1 MKKAIEAETRQ
12 LLEALKNI
20 VETIDDAI
28 FKNAE
33 QAAFFCSLSI
43 PDIAGQIEYP
53 SLRGKKPGVV
63 GKRYKKWYDQNLYP
77 YENPNTSDLLKL
89 NKIDGEIMY
98 LIRCKLYH
106 QGDYSHDDI
115 INNLSMAY
123 GEDVKLNLKYSTDN
137 SKVSILSDG
146 EGVVRSV
153 EVIFNVLDITKKL
166 QWNAEGLLRE
176 NGYLQ

>member
-1 MKKAIEAETRQ
+1 MEEAIEAETRQ
-12 LLEALKNI
+12 LLDALKNI

-28 FKNAE
+28 LKNAE

-53 SLRGKKPGVV
+53 SLRGEKNGVV

-77 YENPNTSDLLKL
+77 YENPNTSDVLKL

-106 QGDYSHDDI
+106 QGDYSHEDVI
-115 INNLSMAY
+115 ERLSKRY
-123 GEDVKLNLKYSTDN
+123 GENVDLNFRYSSTD
-137 SKVSILSDG
+137 SKISILSDG
-146 EGVVRSV
+146 DDRIKSV
-153 EVIFNVLDITKKL
+153 EIILNRKIMARKL
-166 QWNAEGLLRE
+166 KCTAKGVLRE
-176 NGYLQ
+176 HEYL